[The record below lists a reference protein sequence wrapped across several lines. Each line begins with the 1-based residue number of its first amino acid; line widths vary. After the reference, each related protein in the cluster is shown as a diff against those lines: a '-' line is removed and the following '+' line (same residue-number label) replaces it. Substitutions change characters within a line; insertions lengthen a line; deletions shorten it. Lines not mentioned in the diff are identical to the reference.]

1 VSYAKLKGAT
11 TPRQRLS
18 LRCCGTFVYIKI
30 AREIVRKNSKNNKQ
44 EMEKKF
50 NYQQQYGVIV
60 ICRDETE
67 QIRIYEELK
76 KQGLT
81 LKVVTV

>member
-1 VSYAKLKGAT
+1 
-11 TPRQRLS
+11 
-18 LRCCGTFVYIKI
+18 
-30 AREIVRKNSKNNKQ
+30 
-44 EMEKKF
+44 MEKEQKKF
-50 NYQQQYGVIV
+50 NYQQQYGVIA
-60 ICRDETE
+60 ICKDEAE

>member
-1 VSYAKLKGAT
+1 MDKK
-11 TPRQRLS
+11 
-18 LRCCGTFVYIKI
+18 
-30 AREIVRKNSKNNKQ
+30 
-44 EMEKKF
+44 EKKF

-60 ICRDETE
+60 MCKDEAE
-67 QIRIYEELK
+67 QVRVYEELR

>member
-1 VSYAKLKGAT
+1 MPLFKCQYTYFFVEGAKIQKEVNT
-11 TPRQRLS
+11 
-18 LRCCGTFVYIKI
+18 K
-30 AREIVRKNSKNNKQ
+30 K
-44 EMEKKF
+44 MEEKKKF

-60 ICRDETE
+60 ICKDEAE
-67 QIRIYEELK
+67 QIRTYEELK